1 MLMDQ
6 FRYNSSNLQ
15 FTILLKLTLIL
26 YYNQLALDFIRL
38 KSYENDKSTN
48 EIQILGLSNLE
59 SLEGK
64 NVLLV
69 EDIVDTGK

>member
-1 MLMDQ
+1 MLTDQ

-15 FTILLKLTLIL
+15 FTILLKLNLI

-48 EIQILGLSNLE
+48 EIEILGLSNLE

>member
-1 MLMDQ
+1 MLTDQ
-6 FRYNSSNLQ
+6 FRYNSYNLQ
-15 FTILLKLTLIL
+15 FTILLKLTVI
-26 YYNQLALDFIRL
+26 YYDQLALDFIRL

-48 EIQILGLSNLE
+48 EIEILGLSNLE